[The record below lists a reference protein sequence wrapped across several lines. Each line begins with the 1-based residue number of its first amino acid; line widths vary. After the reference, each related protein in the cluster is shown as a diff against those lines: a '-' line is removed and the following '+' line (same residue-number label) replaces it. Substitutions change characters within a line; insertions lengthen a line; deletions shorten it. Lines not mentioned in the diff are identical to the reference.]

1 MKLALGTVQFG
12 LKYGVANKS
21 GKLKINEAKKIINL
35 AYENNINTLDTASGY
50 GNAEDILGNIGVE
63 NFHISTKLYPGLDL
77 KNDKQ
82 VILKNINESLKKLDV
97 TEINTIYFHRT
108 SDLSDYNGK
117 LMYET
122 LVNLKQKKIIKNIGI
137 SIYSPNELDLI
148 LDKYNIDIVQVP
160 YNLVDR
166 RIENSGWLKELKS
179 RSILIH
185 ARSIFLQGI
194 LLIKYDDLP
203 IYFKQWNHLWKKW
216 NNWLQDNPTISPLD
230 VALGFVYHNNFIDK
244 VVVGVDSCDQLQEI
258 INSARKTSN
267 FDFPNIISEDENLVL
282 PYNWPK

>member
-21 GKLKINEAKKIINL
+21 GKLKINEVKKIINL
-35 AYENNINTLDTASGY
+35 AYENNINTLDTASSY
-50 GNAEDILGNIGVE
+50 GNAEDILGNIGVD
-63 NFHISTKLYPGLDL
+63 NFNISTKIYPGLDL

-82 VILKNINESLKKLDV
+82 VLLKNINQSLRKLDV
-97 TEINTIYFHRT
+97 TKINTIYFHRT

-148 LDKYNIDIVQVP
+148 LDKYNIDIVQAP

-179 RSILIH
+179 RNILIH

-194 LLIKYDDLP
+194 LLMKYDDLP
-203 IYFKQWNHLWKKW
+203 IYFKQWNQLWKEW
-216 NNWLQDNPTISPLD
+216 NNWLQLNPTISPLD

-267 FDFPNIISEDENLVL
+267 LDFPNINSEDENLVS

>member
-21 GKLKINEAKKIINL
+21 GKLKINEVKKIINL
-35 AYENNINTLDTASGY
+35 AYENNINTLDTASSY
-50 GNAEDILGNIGVE
+50 GNAEDILGNIGVD
-63 NFHISTKLYPGLDL
+63 NFHISTKIYPGLDL

-82 VILKNINESLKKLDV
+82 VLLKNINQSLRKLDV
-97 TEINTIYFHRT
+97 TKINTIYFHRT

-148 LDKYNIDIVQVP
+148 LDKYNIDIVQAP

-179 RSILIH
+179 RNILIH

-194 LLIKYDDLP
+194 LLMKYDDLP
-203 IYFKQWNHLWKKW
+203 IYFKQWNQLWKEW
-216 NNWLQDNPTISPLD
+216 NNWLQLNPTISPLD

-267 FDFPNIISEDENLVL
+267 LDFPNINSEDENLVS